1 MSNFPK
7 KEEIIQK
14 MQEEIDTDNKN
25 IKNQIKDL
33 LKCDICNSNFDLNIH
48 MPMVAKCGHTFCKKC
63 IYNGGNKSSY
73 GICPIDNIHHVLGI
87 ESCIPNL
94 KLELIIKKIFN
105 YTEPKITE
113 KKIICFKHEIKLNNN
128 SIDKFGDDKL
138 FRSNSGNKNFF
149 SHPEEFFPNILTDKK
164 NKTITNFKVNKNNK
178 INNLKLYNHNNVDVI
193 EELNVTNDDKIKF
206 TEENKI
212 NDESIDTIPVNDEKS
227 LCNISFKD
235 EFNELLNKN
244 SDFLKNNSPK
254 DNANLSTKEKN
265 NENNIE
271 NNIENIKNENNLE
284 IINKNNNENKIIN
297 NNENENDKNSN
308 NNENINKENK
318 EDFNK
323 IENNNNENIINDKN
337 NNFAYLQ
344 RNSINFIHKNKKME
358 IDAIDENDEYLT
370 RPRTITVSK
379 NNKNEEKSYDKDK
392 NTKNNNINSEKK
404 DKQDK
409 KDNENMII
417 IKEKLFLK
425 KMIIEIKKVK

>member
-7 KEEIIQK
+7 NEEIIQK
-14 MQEEIDTDNKN
+14 MQEEIETDNKN

-48 MPMVAKCGHTFCKKC
+48 IPMVAKCGHTFCKKC

-193 EELNVTNDDKIKF
+193 EELNVINDDKIKF

-254 DNANLSTKEKN
+254 DNANLSPKEKN

-284 IINKNNNENKIIN
+284 IINKNNNENKII
-297 NNENENDKNSN
+297 N

-370 RPRTITVSK
+370 RQKKTKMRK
-379 NNKNEEKSYDKDK
+379 NLMIKIKTQK
-392 NTKNNNINSEKK
+392 
-404 DKQDK
+404 
-409 KDNENMII
+409 II
-417 IKEKLFLK
+417 ILTLK
-425 KMIIEIKKVK
+425 RKINKIKKVMKT